1 MTGMSLRLGTELGRY
16 GLFVHGKRASMHS
29 HDAQVSAA
37 ALVSGLGL
45 GAGAAFLFDPA
56 QGKERRARI
65 REKLVAAGHEL
76 SDAVSKGAHE
86 LHLYAG
92 GTEGEG
98 SPHGEQGAAAGGQIQ
113 GEEQGQLPLLQ
124 SFPPAARLVVGAAG
138 IWLGSMGLR
147 RHGFGG
153 AVAKAL
159 AGGLLAWAAANRP
172 ISRLFSGASGASGV
186 CGVCGEG
193 SPSSSDV
200 ERRDG
205 EQGATSGSPT
215 QSSGSA
221 QRAEFGNE
229 GPAPNVGGREPE
241 GVNEGWTLEGSDR
254 SPGSGSAFGPSG
266 RR

>member
-1 MTGMSLRLGTELGRY
+1 MTGMSLRLGTQLGRY
-16 GLFVHGKRASMHS
+16 GLFVQGKRASMHS
-29 HDAQVSAA
+29 HDAQVGAA

-45 GAGAAFLFDPA
+45 GAGAAFLFDPE

-92 GTEGEG
+92 GAEGEG
-98 SPHGEQGAAAGGQIQ
+98 SPHGEQGAAAEGQTH
-113 GEEQGQLPLLQ
+113 GAEQGQLPLLQ
-124 SFPPAARLVVGAAG
+124 SFPPAARMLVGAAG

-153 AVAKAL
+153 VLAKAL

-172 ISRLFSGASGASGV
+172 ISRLFRGIS
-186 CGVCGEG
+186 GEG

-200 ERRDG
+200 EHRDG
-205 EQGATSGSPT
+205 EQGATSRSPT
-215 QSSGSA
+215 QAGSPA
-221 QRAEFGNE
+221 QRAESGNE
-229 GPAPNVGGREPE
+229 GPAPNVGDREPG
-241 GVNEGWTLEGSDR
+241 GVNGGWTLEGSDR